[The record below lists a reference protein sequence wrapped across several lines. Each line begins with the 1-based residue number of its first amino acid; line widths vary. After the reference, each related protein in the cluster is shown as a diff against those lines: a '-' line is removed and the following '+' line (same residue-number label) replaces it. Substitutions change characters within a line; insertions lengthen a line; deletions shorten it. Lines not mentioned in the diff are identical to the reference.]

1 MDVQFLFRE
10 VTYKNEPNN
19 KKIVLHL
26 GDFYFK

>member
-1 MDVQFLFRE
+1 MDVQLLLRQ
-10 VTYKNEPNN
+10 VTDKNHPNN